1 MKTILFT
8 LVIVS
13 TLLSANEQTE
23 HKYLPYDQ
31 SLAIFK
37 TIHNDAIV
45 FGSGKKLVY
54 VFVDPLCPH
63 SRKFMTLIS
72 KNPMMTSK
80 YQYHIFLYSIPRL
93 KSKDV
98 ISAIYMSKA
107 PLESLLEIMLED
119 KVRHEKGDKKTE
131 TKINRIETAA
141 IEMDVHKRPYIFVEL
156 KHEEKEI

>member
-1 MKTILFT
+1 MKIILFT
-8 LVIVS
+8 LIIVS
-13 TLLSANEQTE
+13 TLLSANEQRE

-37 TIHNDAIV
+37 TIHDDAIV
-45 FGSGKKLVY
+45 FGKGKKLVY

-63 SRKFMTLIS
+63 SRKFIKMIT
-72 KNPMMTSK
+72 KNPKMTSK
-80 YQYHIFLYSIPRL
+80 YTYHIFLYTIPRL

-98 ISAIYMSKA
+98 ISAIYMSKT
-107 PLESLLEIMLED
+107 PVESLLEVMLEE
-119 KVRHEKGDKKTE
+119 KVHHEKGDKKIE
-131 TKINRIETAA
+131 TKVKRIETAA